1 MHPLFASPGRLAL
14 YLAAWI
20 PAAALVAIEFATVG
34 NLPWLAAAGLAGPLA
49 LAYAFVCLAAWYPCR
64 ATPIDSSVSRL
75 VGTHVT
81 AALLSAGLWIVL
93 GSAWARTL
101 AAMGFPTAFDRFGA
115 QVPALFVT
123 GVLLFV
129 LSVFAHYLL
138 ISYEAAR
145 QSETRSLEL
154 NVLARDAQLTALR
167 AQVNPHF
174 LFNSLHSIASLIG
187 SDQPGARRM
196 CVLLADFLR
205 DSVRF
210 GGRDQITLGQ
220 EFSLVRQY
228 LGIEQIR
235 FGTRLTVRED
245 LSPELE
251 SALVPPLLLQPLV
264 ENAVKHGI
272 AGLLEGGTVTVRAKG
287 TPTELVLTV
296 ENPYDEDRAAATGTR
311 VGLQNVKRRIDT
323 EFGPRASVRLVE
335 SQGRYEAE
343 IRLPLTMAPA
353 APELKLGPTG
363 ESATGESA
371 ASQSTTHGSSYAGPS
386 LSSGETKPVAR

>member
-1 MHPLFASPGRLAL
+1 MHPLFSSPGRLAL

-34 NLPWLAAAGLAGPLA
+34 NLPWGAAIALAGPLT

-64 ATPIDSSVSRL
+64 ATPLQTSGGARL
-75 VGTHVT
+75 LGTHAS
-81 AALLSAGLWIVL
+81 AALVSAGLLIVL
-93 GSAWARTL
+93 ASAWARTL
-101 AAMGFPTAFDRFGA
+101 AALGYPTAFERFSD

-123 GVLLFV
+123 GTLLFA

-145 QSETRSLEL
+145 RSETRTLEL
-154 NVLARDAQLTALR
+154 DVLARDAQLTALR

-220 EFSLVRQY
+220 EFSLLRQY

-235 FGTRLTVRED
+235 FGKRLAVLEE
-245 LSPELE
+245 LSPSLE
-251 SALVPPLLLQPLV
+251 AALVPPLLLQPIV

-272 AGLLEGGTVTVRAKG
+272 AGLIEGGMITVRAA
-287 TPTELVLTV
+287 TSPSELVLTV
-296 ENPYDEDRAAATGTR
+296 ENPYDVDRATTTGTR
-311 VGLQNVKRRIDT
+311 TGLQNVKRRLDT
-323 EFGPRASVRLVE
+323 EFGPAASVRVADGD
-335 SQGRYEAE
+335 GRYFAE
-343 IRLPLTMAPA
+343 IRLPLRIA
-353 APELKLGPTG
+353 
-363 ESATGESA
+363 
-371 ASQSTTHGSSYAGPS
+371 
-386 LSSGETKPVAR
+386 

>member
-1 MHPLFASPGRLAL
+1 MHPLFSNPGRLTL

-34 NLPWLAAAGLAGPLA
+34 NLPWGAAIALAGPLA

-64 ATPIDSSVSRL
+64 ATPLQTSGGARL
-75 VGTHVT
+75 LGTHAS

-93 GSAWARTL
+93 ASAWARTL
-101 AAMGFPTAFDRFGA
+101 ASMGYTTAFERFSD

-123 GVLLFV
+123 GVLLFAV
-129 LSVFAHYLL
+129 SVFAHYLL

-145 QSETRSLEL
+145 RSETRSLEL
-154 NVLARDAQLTALR
+154 DVLARDAQLTALR

-174 LFNSLHSIASLIG
+174 LFNSLHSIAALIG
-187 SDQPGARRM
+187 SDQAGARRM

-210 GGRDQITLGQ
+210 GGRDQIALGQ

-235 FGTRLTVRED
+235 FGNRLTVREEMA
-245 LSPELE
+245 PALE
-251 SALVPPLLLQPLV
+251 GALVPPLLLQPIV

-272 AGLLEGGTVTVRAKG
+272 AGLIEGGTITVRATR
-287 TPTELVLTV
+287 TPSELVLTV
-296 ENPYDEDRAAATGTR
+296 DNPYDVDRAATSGTR
-311 VGLQNVKRRIDT
+311 TGLQNVKRRLDT
-323 EFGPRASVRLVE
+323 EFGSAASLRIIE
-335 SQGRYEAE
+335 GDGKFSAE
-343 IRLPLTMAPA
+343 IRLPLKIIDEKTPDVPTSAKATGPPKPGEGGKVAPA
-353 APELKLGPTG
+353 SGATTPA
-363 ESATGESA
+363 SARVGVP
-371 ASQSTTHGSSYAGPS
+371 Q
-386 LSSGETKPVAR
+386 

>member
-20 PAAALVAIEFATVG
+20 PVAALVAIEFATVG

-64 ATPIDSSVSRL
+64 ATPIDTTAPSRL

-81 AALLSAGLWIVL
+81 AALLSAGLWIML

-101 AAMGFPTAFDRFGA
+101 AALGFPTAFDRFGE

-187 SDQPGARRM
+187 SDRAGARRM

-210 GGRDQITLGQ
+210 GGREQITLGQ

-235 FGTRLTVRED
+235 FGTRLTVRDD
-245 LSPELE
+245 LPPELE
-251 SALVPPLLLQPLV
+251 GALVPPLLLQPLV
-264 ENAVKHGI
+264 ENAVKHGV
-272 AGLLEGGTVTVRAKG
+272 AGLLEGGTVTVQAKA
-287 TPTELVLTV
+287 TPSELVLTV
-296 ENPYDEDRAAATGTR
+296 ENPYDEDRAAATGTQ
-311 VGLQNVKRRIDT
+311 VGLQNVKRRLAT
-323 EFGPRASVRLVE
+323 EFGPRASVRIADG
-335 SQGRYEAE
+335 QGRYEAE
-343 IRLPLTMAPA
+343 IRLPLTVVSETRDLKSGPTREPAPA
-353 APELKLGPTG
+353 GQ
-363 ESATGESA
+363 A
-371 ASQSTTHGSSYAGPS
+371 A
-386 LSSGETKPVAR
+386 R